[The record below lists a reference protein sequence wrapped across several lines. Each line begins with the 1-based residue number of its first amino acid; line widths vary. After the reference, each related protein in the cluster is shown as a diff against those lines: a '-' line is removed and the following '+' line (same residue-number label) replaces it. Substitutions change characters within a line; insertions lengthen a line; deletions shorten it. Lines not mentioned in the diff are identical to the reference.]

1 MRSLALAAAAG
12 LFFCASCA
20 TTPFP
25 EELTRSVNRSL
36 SLAQIR
42 ADPQAHVGARVIV
55 GGEILATTPKP
66 GETEIEVLSR
76 RLDSGEA
83 PERSDRSSGRFLTR
97 TPEFLDPAIYARGR
111 RITVLGRLAGSE
123 ERRVGEIPYV
133 YPVIAAERIQ
143 LWPKEGE
150 WVGGEYPPVPLD
162 SPVRPYPR

>member
-1 MRSLALAAAAG
+1 MRSLALGAAAA
-12 LFFCASCA
+12 LFCAGCA
-20 TTPFP
+20 AAPFP

-36 SLAQIR
+36 SLEQMR
-42 ADPQAHVGARVIV
+42 TDPQANVGTRVIV
-55 GGEILATTPKP
+55 GGEILVTAPKP

-83 PERSDRSSGRFLTR
+83 PERSDRSSGRFLAR

-111 RITVLGRLAGSE
+111 RITVLGTLAGSE

-133 YPVIAAERIQ
+133 YPVIAAERIK

-162 SPVRPYPR
+162 SPVLPYPR